1 MGNIYM
7 IILNI
12 NYILNIIIILFLI
25 GVLGLVLNRKN
36 ILITLMSIEL
46 MLLAINLNF
55 VIFSIYL
62 DDVIG
67 YVFVL
72 FILTI
77 AAAES
82 AIGLAILTIYYRLK
96 NTIRI
101 DKIKKVKG

>member
-1 MGNIYM
+1 
-7 IILNI
+7 
-12 NYILNIIIILFLI
+12 
-25 GVLGLVLNRKN
+25 
-36 ILITLMSIEL
+36 

-55 VIFSIYL
+55 IVFSIYL
-62 DDVIG
+62 DDLAG

-96 NTIRI
+96 NTIRM
-101 DKIKKVKG
+101 DKIKNIKS